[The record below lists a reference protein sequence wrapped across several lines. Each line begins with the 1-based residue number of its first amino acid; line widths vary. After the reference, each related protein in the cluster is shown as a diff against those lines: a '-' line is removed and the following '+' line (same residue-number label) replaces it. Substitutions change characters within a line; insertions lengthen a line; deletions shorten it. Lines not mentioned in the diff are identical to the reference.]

1 MYDTILE
8 YITNADKFY
17 QLWMVAD
24 LQHPEG
30 RAAVS
35 PPFRPIGDSKR
46 AKMNSSLVRSRE
58 EWQPELVKMF
68 DDVRCVPGIVRL
80 NFPDHQL
87 DNEFRFHSG
96 NNKATL
102 ETEVMELYWGVGGTD
117 IVETHVIPYPMRA
130 EGPAKVTF
138 TDLKMWHHQNT
149 LHRRRGDAIIC
160 SQADFEWNSKPDTKG
175 AYRGGGPYKVTLNNF
190 RAKYNMGT
198 LVDADFSGLRVQ
210 WSTHNGARLGE
221 DRVKQIVRDNDIGL
235 SYLRAGD
242 SVFDDSGEEFIFWT
256 EVDK

>member
-24 LQHPEG
+24 LQHPDG

-35 PPFRPIGDSKR
+35 LERQKKSKF
-46 AKMNSSLVRSRE
+46 SSLLVRARE
-58 EWQPELVKMF
+58 EWHPGLVEMF
-68 DDVRCVPGIVRL
+68 DDVRCVPGVVRL
-80 NFPDHQL
+80 SFPKHRL
-87 DNEFRFHSG
+87 DSEFRLHSG
-96 NNKATL
+96 SNKATL
-102 ETEVMELYWGVGGTD
+102 ETEVMELYWGVSGTD
-117 IVETHVIPYPMRA
+117 IVEEHIIPYPMRA
-130 EGPAKVTF
+130 EGPAKVTL
-138 TDLKMWHHQNT
+138 TDLKMWHHQNI

-175 AYRGGGPYKVTLNNF
+175 AYRGGGPFKVTLKNF

-198 LVDADFSGLRVQ
+198 LVDADFSGLSVQ
-210 WSTHNGARLGE
+210 WGTHNGARLGE
-221 DRVKQIVRDNDIGL
+221 NRVAQIVKENDIGL
-235 SYLRAGD
+235 NYLRAD
-242 SVFDDSGEEFIFWT
+242 ESVFDDSGEEFIFWT